1 MFGKAYKRERRIRIY
16 LIINVSYQ
24 NIMKFKIYNFLSAD
38 AKIIRKQVFMEEQGF
53 KNEFDDI
60 DNISFHI
67 VMYDENRPVATCR
80 VYEDIVKNE
89 YILGRLSVVKEYR
102 GMSLG
107 AKMIGEAER
116 IVKEKGGTSIRLHA
130 QCRVTPFYG
139 QQGYKEYG
147 VIEDDEGCPHIW
159 MKKQL

>member
-1 MFGKAYKRERRIRIY
+1 
-16 LIINVSYQ
+16 
-24 NIMKFKIYNFLSAD
+24 MKFKIYNFLSDD

>member
-1 MFGKAYKRERRIRIY
+1 
-16 LIINVSYQ
+16 
-24 NIMKFKIYNFLSAD
+24 
-38 AKIIRKQVFMEEQGF
+38 MEEQGF
-53 KNEFDDI
+53 KNEFDDK

-107 AKMIGEAER
+107 AKMIGEAEK

>member
-1 MFGKAYKRERRIRIY
+1 
-16 LIINVSYQ
+16 
-24 NIMKFKIYNFLSAD
+24 MKFKIYNFLSAD

>member
-1 MFGKAYKRERRIRIY
+1 
-16 LIINVSYQ
+16 
-24 NIMKFKIYNFLSAD
+24 MKFKIYDFLSAD
-38 AKIIRKQVFMEEQGF
+38 AKIIRKQVFMEEQGV

-130 QCRVTPFYG
+130 QCRVTPFYV
-139 QQGYKEYG
+139 QQGYEEYG

>member
-1 MFGKAYKRERRIRIY
+1 
-16 LIINVSYQ
+16 
-24 NIMKFKIYNFLSAD
+24 MKFKIYNFLSDD

-67 VMYDENRPVATCR
+67 VMYDETRPVATCR

>member
-1 MFGKAYKRERRIRIY
+1 
-16 LIINVSYQ
+16 
-24 NIMKFKIYNFLSAD
+24 MKLKIYNFLSAD

>member
-1 MFGKAYKRERRIRIY
+1 
-16 LIINVSYQ
+16 
-24 NIMKFKIYNFLSAD
+24 MKFKIYNFLSDD

-80 VYEDIVKNE
+80 VYEDILKNE

-116 IVKEKGGTSIRLHA
+116 IVKEEGGTSIRLHA

>member
-1 MFGKAYKRERRIRIY
+1 
-16 LIINVSYQ
+16 
-24 NIMKFKIYNFLSAD
+24 MKFKIYNFLSDD

-67 VMYDENRPVATCR
+67 IMYDENRPVATCR
-80 VYEDIVKNE
+80 VYEDILKNE

>member
-1 MFGKAYKRERRIRIY
+1 
-16 LIINVSYQ
+16 
-24 NIMKFKIYNFLSAD
+24 MKFKIYNFLSDD

-53 KNEFDDI
+53 ENEFDDI

-80 VYEDIVKNE
+80 VYEDIVKNV

-139 QQGYKEYG
+139 RQGYKEYG

>member
-1 MFGKAYKRERRIRIY
+1 
-16 LIINVSYQ
+16 
-24 NIMKFKIYNFLSAD
+24 MKFKIYNFLSDD

-107 AKMIGEAER
+107 AQMIGEAER

-130 QCRVTPFYG
+130 QCRVTTFYG

-159 MKKQL
+159 MKKLL

>member
-1 MFGKAYKRERRIRIY
+1 
-16 LIINVSYQ
+16 
-24 NIMKFKIYNFLSAD
+24 MKFKIYNFLSDD

-67 VMYDENRPVATCR
+67 VMYDENRPVSTCR

-102 GMSLG
+102 GMGLG
-107 AKMIGEAER
+107 AQMIGEAER

-130 QCRVTPFYG
+130 QCRVTTFYG